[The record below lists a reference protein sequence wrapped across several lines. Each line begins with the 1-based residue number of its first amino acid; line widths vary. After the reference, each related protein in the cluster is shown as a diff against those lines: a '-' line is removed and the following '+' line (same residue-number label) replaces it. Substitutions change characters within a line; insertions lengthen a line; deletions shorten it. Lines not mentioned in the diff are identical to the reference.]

1 MYQWLVR
8 PGTEGYRHE
17 FGCREYNGD
26 SLSRRMAKGM
36 IRPLRMGKYLAGKG
50 FEQRE
55 LGSEE
60 LRRRT
65 GNSGYIP
72 HDVSHL
78 Q

>member
-1 MYQWLVR
+1 
-8 PGTEGYRHE
+8 
-17 FGCREYNGD
+17 
-26 SLSRRMAKGM
+26 M

-50 FEQRE
+50 IEHRE

-65 GNSGYIP
+65 GNSGYSP

-78 Q
+78 QRRNAL